1 MEDMEL
7 YWKDFKGDDWK
18 NEINVSAFIDKNFTE
33 YQGDDSFLAEPTE
46 KTKKV
51 WSRCEE
57 LLDEES
63 KNGGCLDVE
72 TNILSGITAFAP
84 GYIDKENETIVGL
97 QTDAPLKRIVNMYGG
112 SKVALKALEAHGFKM
127 NEEVLNHFLT
137 YRKTHN
143 DGVFDA
149 YTPQIR
155 RARSN
160 GLLTGLPDGYGRG
173 RIVGD
178 YRRIALYGIDR
189 RRQYRGEHKAS

>member
-112 SKVALKALEAHGFKM
+112 S
-127 NEEVLNHFLT
+127 
-137 YRKTHN
+137 
-143 DGVFDA
+143 
-149 YTPQIR
+149 
-155 RARSN
+155 
-160 GLLTGLPDGYGRG
+160 
-173 RIVGD
+173 
-178 YRRIALYGIDR
+178 
-189 RRQYRGEHKAS
+189 